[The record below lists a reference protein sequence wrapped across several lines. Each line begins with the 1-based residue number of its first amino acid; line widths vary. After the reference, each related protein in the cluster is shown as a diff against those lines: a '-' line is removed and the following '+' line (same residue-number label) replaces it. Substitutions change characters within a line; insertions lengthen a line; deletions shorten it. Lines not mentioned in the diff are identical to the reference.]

1 MINYGVCLRAL
12 HLPGDRFCMNINGFL
27 DNYKYVFDPAGLY
40 GGNQNT
46 PKDDSRRFESIVKK
60 YHSEYT
66 ETDVNKCLRMLSKEG
81 CGYVA
86 LINSIFLKFY
96 GEEEHFEKIFGYP
109 MHLPDG
115 RLNFDDLLVDFY
127 CATDNHNGFLGFDFV
142 DRNEDAK
149 YENGYGTT
157 IDSTEWRFETYMK
170 KHGIK
175 VSLKPI
181 RAKPETLS
189 KLLEK
194 GPVMVSV
201 RPNVLY
207 DINGKNTFESKAGH
221 TMSVTGALDNGL
233 IRVSSWGKEY
243 YIKHGS
249 YSAYEYYQQ
258 VIYK

>member
-1 MINYGVCLRAL
+1 
-12 HLPGDRFCMNINGFL
+12 MNINGFL

-86 LINSIFLKFY
+86 LVNSIFLKFY

-115 RLNFDDLLVDFY
+115 RLNFDELLVDFY

-181 RAKPETLS
+181 RTKPETLS

-207 DINGKNTFESKAGH
+207 DINGKKTYESKVGH
-221 TMSVTGALDNGL
+221 TMSVTGVADNGL

>member
-1 MINYGVCLRAL
+1 M
-12 HLPGDRFCMNINGFL
+12 
-27 DNYKYVFDPAGLY
+27 
-40 GGNQNT
+40 
-46 PKDDSRRFESIVKK
+46 
-60 YHSEYT
+60 
-66 ETDVNKCLRMLSKEG
+66 
-81 CGYVA
+81 
-86 LINSIFLKFY
+86 
-96 GEEEHFEKIFGYP
+96 
-109 MHLPDG
+109 
-115 RLNFDDLLVDFY
+115 
-127 CATDNHNGFLGFDFV
+127 GFDFV

-207 DINGKNTFESKAGH
+207 DINGKKTYESKAGH

-258 VIYK
+258 VIYTRSV